1 MLKKVVFWGGTGHA
15 KVLRELIQHFN
26 CELVAVFDNN
36 PLVPPP
42 FVDVPLYYGVE
53 GFRKWR
59 EGHEGEDIS
68 FFVTIGG
75 AHGRDRLNLQRFLQQ
90 QQLEPGIAIH
100 PTAFVAANVKVSKG
114 SQILA
119 HATVC
124 TEVRMGEACI
134 LNSSSSVDHECV
146 LGNGVHI
153 GPGATLA
160 GCVSVADCSFVGVG
174 AVVLPRIRIG
184 SDVIVGAGSVVTK
197 DIADGKVVCGN
208 PARVLRENKPNR

>member
-15 KVLRELIQHFN
+15 KVLRELIQHFDW
-26 CELVAVFDNN
+26 ELVAVFDNN
-36 PLVPPP
+36 PSVPPP
-42 FVDVPLYYGVE
+42 FDDVPLYYGVE
-53 GFRKWR
+53 GFRKWK
-59 EGHEGEDIS
+59 EGYEGEDTL

-75 AHGRDRLNLQRFLQQ
+75 ARGRDRLNLQRFLQEQ
-90 QQLEPGIAIH
+90 ELEPGIAIH

-160 GCVSVADCSFVGVG
+160 GCVSVGDFSLVGAG

-197 DIADGKVVCGN
+197 DIADCKVVCGN
-208 PARVLRENKPNR
+208 PARVMQEDKRSR